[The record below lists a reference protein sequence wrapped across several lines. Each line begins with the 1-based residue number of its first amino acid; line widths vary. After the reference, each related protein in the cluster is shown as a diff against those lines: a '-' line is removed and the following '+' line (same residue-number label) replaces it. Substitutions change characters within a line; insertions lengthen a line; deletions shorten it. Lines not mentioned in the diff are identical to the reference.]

1 MSPTVKM
8 RDGIEAAGYQFLK
21 DDNGWA
27 LFDLDDRS
35 EVPGTR
41 TRQYGNTIWAAASA
55 LGLDTDWS
63 KV

>member
-41 TRQYGNTIWAAASA
+41 APQYGNAIWAAASA

>member
-1 MSPTVKM
+1 MSPTVAM
-8 RDGIEAAGYQFLK
+8 RDGIEAAGYQFLR
-21 DDNGWA
+21 DENGWA
-27 LFDLDDRS
+27 LYDLDDRS

>member
-1 MSPTVKM
+1 MSPTVEM
-8 RDGIEAAGYQFLK
+8 RDRIEAAGFQFLK
-21 DDNGWA
+21 DGEAWT

-41 TRQYGNTIWAAASA
+41 TPQYGNTIWAAASA

>member
-8 RDGIEAAGYQFLK
+8 RDSIEAAGYQFLK

-41 TRQYGNTIWAAASA
+41 TRQYGNTIWAAASV
-55 LGLDTDWS
+55 LGLDIDWS